1 MSTKLILYV
10 KILLKLYFNAGNYLI
25 FKERVIKKRKCGGIM
40 NKEKKQIYSWA
51 LYDWANSAF
60 ATTILSAVLPIFYK
74 DVAAV
79 NLPNNLATSYWGY
92 TQTGAMIVIAVL
104 SPILGAIADHSDSK
118 KFFLRVFAYLGII
131 GTGLLFFINEGNYI
145 LASLFF
151 IIANIGFSGGN
162 VFYDGFLPDI
172 TDNTKIDYV
181 SSLGYSAGYLGGGI
195 LLAIN
200 LLMISKPSLFGI
212 NGTLMATKLS
222 FVTVSI
228 WWFLFSIPTFK
239 YLPDPEKRKEILEVK
254 KYASIGF
261 NRVKNTLANIRE
273 YRELWKFLI
282 AFWLFNDGIGTIIR
296 MATIYG
302 REVGIGQSDLIGA
315 LLLTQFIGIPCAL
328 IFGKIGEKIG
338 AKKGIYI
345 ALIVYTLITINGY
358 FLDSALDFW
367 ILAGMVGLV
376 QGGAQALSRSLY
388 GSMVPRNKTAEFF
401 GFYGISSK
409 FAAIVGPTVFAYM
422 GQLTG
427 SSRYGIISVA
437 GFFILGMIVLTT
449 VDVEK
454 GRKEAKNS

>member
-1 MSTKLILYV
+1 M
-10 KILLKLYFNAGNYLI
+10 KIN
-25 FKERVIKKRKCGGIM
+25 
-40 NKEKKQIYSWA
+40 KKQIYSWA

-60 ATTILSAVLPIFYK
+60 FITILATILPIFYK
-74 DVAAV
+74 DVAGSSI
-79 NLPNNLATSYWGY
+79 PDNLATSYWGY
-92 TQTGAMIVIAVL
+92 TQTIAMIIIALV
-104 SPILGAIADHSDSK
+104 SPILGAIADYSDSK
-118 KFFLRVFAYLGII
+118 KLFLRIFAYIGII
-131 GTGLLFFINEGNYI
+131 GTGLLYFVNQGDYI
-145 LASLFF
+145 LASFIF

-172 TDNTKIDYV
+172 TTNDKIDFT
-181 SSLGYSAGYLGGGI
+181 SSLGYAAGYLGGGI

-200 LLMISKPSLFGI
+200 LFMISRPSLFGI
-212 NGTLMATKLS
+212 ANTITATKIC
-222 FVTVSI
+222 FVTVAL
-228 WWFLFSIPTFK
+228 WWFLFSLPTFK
-239 YLPDPEKRKEILEVK
+239 YLPDPSIESDILNFK
-254 KYASIGF
+254 KYTKIGF
-261 NRVKNTLANIRE
+261 SRISKTLGHIRQ

-282 AFWLFNDGIGTIIR
+282 AFWIYNDGIGTIIR

-315 LLLTQFIGIPCAL
+315 LLLTQFIGIPFAL
-328 IFGKIGEKIG
+328 IFGKLGEKIG

-345 ALIVYTLITINGY
+345 ALVIYFFITVRGY
-358 FLDSALDFW
+358 YLNSALDFW

-388 GSMVPRNKTAEFF
+388 GSMVPDNKTAEFF

-409 FAAIVGPTVFAYM
+409 FAAITGPAVFAYI

-437 GFFILGMIVLTT
+437 AFFILGMIVLST

-454 GRKEAKNS
+454 GRKEAE

>member
-1 MSTKLILYV
+1 M
-10 KILLKLYFNAGNYLI
+10 
-25 FKERVIKKRKCGGIM
+25 KE
-40 NKEKKQIYSWA
+40 EKKKIYSWA

-60 ATTILSAVLPIFYK
+60 ATTILATILPIFYK
-74 DVAAV
+74 DVAAS
-79 NLPNNLATSYWGY
+79 NLPANLATSYWGY
-92 TQTGAMIVIAVL
+92 TQTGAMIVIAFL
-104 SPILGAIADHSDSK
+104 SPILGAIADHSHSK
-118 KFFLRVFAYLGII
+118 KFFLRIFAYLGII
-131 GTGLLFFINEGNYI
+131 GTGLLFFINEGEYI

-172 TDNTKIDYV
+172 TDNKKIDYV

-200 LLMISKPSLFGI
+200 LLMISKPSIFGI
-212 NGTLMATKLS
+212 ANTLMATKLA
-222 FVTVSI
+222 FLTVSI

-239 YLPDPEKRKEILEVK
+239 NLPDPEMRTEILHIK

-261 NRVKNTLANIRE
+261 GRVKNTLKHIRR

-282 AFWLFNDGIGTIIR
+282 AFWLYNDGIGTIIR

-302 REVGIGQSDLIGA
+302 REVGIGQTDLIGA
-315 LLLTQFIGIPCAL
+315 LLLTQFVGIPFAL
-328 IFGKIGEKIG
+328 LFGKVGEKIG

-345 ALIVYTLITINGY
+345 ALVIYTIITINGY
-358 FLDSALDFW
+358 FLDTALDFW

-388 GSMVPRNKTAEFF
+388 GSMVPKNKSAEFY

-422 GQLTG
+422 GQITG

-437 GFFILGMIVLTT
+437 AFFILGMLVLAQ

-454 GRKEAKNS
+454 GRKEAKTV